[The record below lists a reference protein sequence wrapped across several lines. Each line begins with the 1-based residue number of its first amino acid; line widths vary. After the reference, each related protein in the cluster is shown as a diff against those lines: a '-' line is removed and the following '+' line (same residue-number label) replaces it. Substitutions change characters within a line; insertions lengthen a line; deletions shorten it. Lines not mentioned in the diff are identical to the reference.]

1 MVEVDNSNSF
11 MRKHEKAISWI
22 AIIIGAVSLL
32 VYGILLGIIPI
43 VLGYWVFKQKTY
55 KTMGEIAIVLGIAG
69 IVFSLI

>member
-1 MVEVDNSNSF
+1 MEEVDNSTSF
-11 MRKHEKAISWI
+11 MKEHEKAIAW
-22 AIIIGAVSLL
+22 AAVIIGAVSLL

-43 VLGYWVFKQKTY
+43 LLGYWIFKQKTY